1 MKQVKTIRWQL
12 QGTITPDHPAI
23 QAAAAL
29 LLQDE
34 LIAFPTET
42 VYGLGALADREDA
55 VRKIFDVKGRP
66 ADNPLIVHVAN
77 HEAVLSIAEDVPEAA
92 WILLKT
98 FTPGPL
104 TLILK
109 GKGGL
114 SPRVTAG
121 LNTVAVRIPDHPAAL
136 SLLTRVQKPVAAPS
150 ANRSGR
156 PSPTRAEHVL
166 EDLDGLIAGILD
178 AGPTG
183 YGLESTVLDMTV
195 FPYTMLRPGAI
206 TLSDLQATIGEDR
219 VRLHP
224 SLYPERVR
232 VATGNALEGSA
243 LDTVA
248 RSPGMKYRHYAPAVP
263 LTLWLFNDERLD
275 LRVPRVQHML
285 SRLKATL
292 QEQVEEG
299 LRLSFLVYEEDMPV
313 LKTVLGE
320 AFFKIRW
327 IPVGRRD
334 HPQDIAASLY
344 GALRLLR
351 PESTDRAHMLG
362 MMEEG
367 MGLAVMN
374 RLRKAAAEM
383 MTEEGSAKI

>member
-1 MKQVKTIRWQL
+1 MKHVKTIRWQL

-42 VYGLGALADREDA
+42 VYGLGALADREVA

-77 HEAVLSIAEDVPEAA
+77 HEAVLTIAQDIPEAA
-92 WILLKT
+92 WLLLKT

-109 GKGGL
+109 GKGVL
-114 SPRVTAG
+114 SHRVTAG
-121 LNTVAVRIPDHPAAL
+121 LNTVAVRIPDHPVAL
-136 SLLTRVQKPVAAPS
+136 SLLTRVEKPVAAPS

-166 EDLDGLIAGILD
+166 EDFDGQIAGILD
-178 AGPTG
+178 AGQTG

-195 FPYTMLRPGAI
+195 YPYTILRPGAV
-206 TLSDLQATIGEDR
+206 TLSDLQATIGADR

-224 SLYPERVR
+224 SLYPEKPSV
-232 VATGNALEGSA
+232 VTGHTVDDDAS
-243 LDTVA
+243 DTVA
-248 RSPGMKYRHYAPAVP
+248 RSPGMKYRHYAPDVP
-263 LTLWLFNDERLD
+263 LTLWLLNAERLD
-275 LRVPRVQHML
+275 PRVPSVQHIL
-285 SRLKATL
+285 LRLKAML
-292 QEQVEEG
+292 QKQLEEG
-299 LRLSFLVYEEDMPV
+299 LRLSFLVYEEDMPI

-320 AFFKIRW
+320 MFLKIHF
-327 IPVGRRD
+327 IHVGQRGQ
-334 HPQDIAASLY
+334 PEAIAASLY
-344 GALRLLR
+344 HTLRSLH
-351 PESTDRAHMLG
+351 PQSTDRAHMLG
-362 MMEEG
+362 VLEDG
-367 MGLAVMN
+367 VGLAVMN
-374 RLRKAAAEM
+374 RLRKAASEI
-383 MTEEGSAKI
+383 MTEEGSTI